1 VPIRHDGS
9 HFVTRDVRVPN
20 ADMVS
25 RARTHPETFS
35 PNVLLRPVVQDTL
48 VPTICYVAGP
58 NELAYLAQLRGV
70 YESFGVPM
78 PLMQPRASA
87 TLIDAAAVRFLS
99 RHDVPLE
106 SLQQQDEHALNEL
119 LKTLLPPAVERSIR
133 EAGEQIAARMEAV
146 VEAVPSIDPTL
157 EGRARSALGRM
168 QHELETLHAKVLQA
182 AKRRD
187 ETLRRQF
194 LHVRAQAFP
203 GGQPQERAVGGVSF
217 LGRYGPA
224 VVARLL
230 DELPVDGGTHWIVT
244 I

>member
-1 VPIRHDGS
+1 
-9 HFVTRDVRVPN
+9 
-20 ADMVS
+20 
-25 RARTHPETFS
+25 
-35 PNVLLRPVVQDTL
+35 
-48 VPTICYVAGP
+48 
-58 NELAYLAQLRGV
+58 
-70 YESFGVPM
+70 
-78 PLMQPRASA
+78 
-87 TLIDAAAVRFLS
+87 
-99 RHDVPLE
+99 
-106 SLQQQDEHALNEL
+106 
-119 LKTLLPPAVERSIR
+119 
-133 EAGEQIAARMEAV
+133 AV

-168 QHELETLHAKVLQA
+168 QHELDTLHAKVLQA